1 MDGKDRRRRPHGPDP
16 RHHDAA
22 SDGGAEN
29 WAVIA
34 SLVEPCKLDDVDPYA
49 YLVDTLMRI
58 VDGDLASAVD
68 ELLLWAYARTQ
79 PLQDA
84 A

>member
-1 MDGKDRRRRPHGPDP
+1 
-16 RHHDAA
+16 
-22 SDGGAEN
+22 
-29 WAVIA
+29 
-34 SLVEPCKLDDVDPYA
+34 
-49 YLVDTLMRI
+49 MRI

-68 ELLLWAYARTQ
+68 ELLLWAYVRTQ